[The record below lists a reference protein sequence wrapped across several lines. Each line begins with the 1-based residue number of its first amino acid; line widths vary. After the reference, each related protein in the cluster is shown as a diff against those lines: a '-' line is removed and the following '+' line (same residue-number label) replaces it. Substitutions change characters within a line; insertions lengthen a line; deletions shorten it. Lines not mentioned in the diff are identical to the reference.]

1 MDLNF
6 RMVHQNFN
14 VADLD
19 TSLDF
24 YEKALGLKEKSRIDG
39 DGFTIV
45 YIGNDTTD
53 FVLELTWLGDHPEKY
68 DLGEGEFHLA
78 FKVQDFDKAH
88 SLHEEMGCICFENP
102 DMGIYFINDP
112 DGYWLEIIPESKEL

>member
-24 YEKALGLKEKSRIDG
+24 YEKALGLKEKA
-39 DGFTIV
+39 
-45 YIGNDTTD
+45 
-53 FVLELTWLGDHPEKY
+53 ELTVTVL
-68 DLGEGEFHLA
+68 LSFMLA
-78 FKVQDFDKAH
+78 MIQ
-88 SLHEEMGCICFENP
+88 LTLCLN
-102 DMGIYFINDP
+102 
-112 DGYWLEIIPESKEL
+112 

>member
-24 YEKALGLKEKSRIDG
+24 YEKALGLTEKSRIR
-39 DGFTIV
+39 
-45 YIGNDTTD
+45 N
-53 FVLELTWLGDHPEKY
+53 L
-68 DLGEGEFHLA
+68 
-78 FKVQDFDKAH
+78 
-88 SLHEEMGCICFENP
+88 
-102 DMGIYFINDP
+102 
-112 DGYWLEIIPESKEL
+112 IIMIIIW

>member
-14 VADLD
+14 VANLD

-24 YEKALGLKEKSRIDG
+24 YEKALGLTEKSRIDG

-45 YIGNDTTD
+45 YVGNDTTD
-53 FVLELTWLGDHPEKY
+53 LP
-68 DLGEGEFHLA
+68 
-78 FKVQDFDKAH
+78 
-88 SLHEEMGCICFENP
+88 
-102 DMGIYFINDP
+102 
-112 DGYWLEIIPESKEL
+112 

>member
-24 YEKALGLKEKSRIDG
+24 YEKALGLTEKSRIDG

-45 YIGNDTTD
+45 YVGNDTTD
-53 FVLELTWLGDHPEKY
+53 FVLGV
-68 DLGEGEFHLA
+68 LA
-78 FKVQDFDKAH
+78 SIKPIMKPCV
-88 SLHEEMGCICFENP
+88 
-102 DMGIYFINDP
+102 
-112 DGYWLEIIPESKEL
+112 